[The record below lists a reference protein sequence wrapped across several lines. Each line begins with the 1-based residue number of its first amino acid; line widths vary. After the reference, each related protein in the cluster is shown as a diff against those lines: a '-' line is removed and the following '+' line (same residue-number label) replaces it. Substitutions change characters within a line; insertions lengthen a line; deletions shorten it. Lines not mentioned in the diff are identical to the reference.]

1 VAPEEKLEDPPG
13 VSLDTVADG
22 AYDDPERVPDGW
34 ADPEDPEEPEEPAEP
49 EDSGDE
55 ADCDEV

>member
-1 VAPEEKLEDPPG
+1 M
-13 VSLDTVADG
+13 SLDTVVDG
-22 AYDDPERVPDGW
+22 AYDDPEYVPDGW